1 MNSTDTQVLPLLVFP
16 REVYESNKGWAQFA
30 IPPQSGWIQMIY
42 FLNGFVSS
50 LTSLILLQMIANF
63 RYSHS
68 QIMDAVY
75 NH

>member
-1 MNSTDTQVLPLLVFP
+1 MNPTRGGLNLQS
-16 REVYESNKGWAQFA
+16 
-30 IPPQSGWIQMIY
+30 PPQSGWIQMIY

>member
-1 MNSTDTQVLPLLVFP
+1 
-16 REVYESNKGWAQFA
+16 
-30 IPPQSGWIQMIY
+30 MIY
-42 FLNGFVSS
+42 FLNGFVSC

-63 RYSHS
+63 RYSHT

>member
-1 MNSTDTQVLPLLVFP
+1 MNSTDTQVLPLLAFP
-16 REVYESNKGWAQFA
+16 REVYKSSKGRAQFGSP
-30 IPPQSGWIQMIY
+30 PPQSGWIQIY
-42 FLNGFVSS
+42 FLNGFVSC

-63 RYSHS
+63 RYSHT